1 LYDYRQR
8 KEEVVVSELGGRAGI
23 RPRVRGAARTAQGLE
38 TLVERVSDTLRQT
51 IFSGQFPPGSRLPS
65 EAQLT
70 AAHGVSRTVVREAIA
85 ALRADRLVE
94 SRQGAGVFVLG
105 APPWPPVSL
114 QGIDPERVSSA
125 IELLEL
131 RTGVEVEAAG
141 LAALRR
147 SPAQEEAI
155 LDRHVAVH
163 EALEAGRSSSEAD
176 FALHLAI
183 AEATNN
189 PQFHKFLT
197 LLGESAIPRAALK
210 SEGPEKDSIYL
221 KLLYEEH
228 NRIVVAISNGD
239 ETAAREAMH
248 AHLRGSQARYRAL
261 LRGRRKLIV

>member
-1 LYDYRQR
+1 MI
-8 KEEVVVSELGGRAGI
+8 SELGGRAGI
-23 RPRVRGAARTAQGLE
+23 RPRIRGAARTARGLE
-38 TLVERVSDTLRQT
+38 TLVERVSDTLRQA
-51 IFSGQFPPGSRLPS
+51 IFSGQFPPGSKLPS
-65 EAQLT
+65 EARLT
-70 AAHGVSRTVVREAIA
+70 VAHGVSRTVVREAIA

-94 SRQGAGVFVLG
+94 SRQGAGVFVLVV
-105 APPWPPVSL
+105 PPWPPASL
-114 QGIDPERVSSA
+114 QSIDPERVSST

-163 EALEAGRSSSEAD
+163 EALEAGRPSSEAD

-189 PQFHKFLT
+189 AQFHKFLT
-197 LLGESAIPRAALK
+197 LLGEKAIPRAAL
-210 SEGPEKDSIYL
+210 SGDGPEKDSVYL

-228 NRIVVAISNGD
+228 SRIVVAISNAD
-239 ETAAREAMH
+239 ETAAREAMR

-261 LRGRRKLIV
+261 LRDERKLII

>member
-1 LYDYRQR
+1 VTSQ
-8 KEEVVVSELGGRAGI
+8 LGDPSGA
-23 RPRVRGAARTAQGLE
+23 RPRGRGAAKTTRGTE
-38 TLVERVSDTLRQT
+38 TLVERVSDTLRQA
-51 IFSGQFPPGSRLPS
+51 IFSGQFPPGSKLPS
-65 EAQLT
+65 EARLT

-94 SRQGAGVFVLG
+94 ARQGAGVFVLDVR
-105 APPWPPVSL
+105 PWPPIAL
-114 QGIDPERVSSA
+114 QGIDPERVSST

-131 RTGVEVEAAG
+131 RTGVEVEGAG

-163 EALEAGRSSSEAD
+163 EALEAGRPTSEAD

-189 PQFHKFLT
+189 PQFPKFLT
-197 LLGESAIPRAALK
+197 LLGENAIPRAAL
-210 SEGPEKDSIYL
+210 SSDAPEKDSAYL
-221 KLLYEEH
+221 RLLDEEH
-228 NRIVVAISNGD
+228 SRIVVAISNGD
-239 ETAAREAMH
+239 ETAAREAMR

-261 LRGRRKLIV
+261 LRDQRKLII

>member
-1 LYDYRQR
+1 MI
-8 KEEVVVSELGGRAGI
+8 SETGGRANI
-23 RPRVRGAARTAQGLE
+23 QARARGAAGTARGME
-38 TLVERVSDTLRQT
+38 TLVERVSDTLRQAV
-51 IFSGQFPPGSRLPS
+51 FSGRFPPGSKLPS

-70 AAHGVSRTVVREAIA
+70 VAHGVSRTVVREAIA

-94 SRQGAGVFVLG
+94 TRQGAGVFVLAG
-105 APPWPPVSL
+105 PPRPPVSL
-114 QGIDPERVSSA
+114 QGLDPERVSST

-147 SPAQEEAI
+147 SPAQEETI

-163 EALEAGRSSSEAD
+163 EALKAGRPSSEAD

-197 LLGESAIPRAALK
+197 LLGENAIPRAAL
-210 SEGPEKDSIYL
+210 SSDGPEKDSAYL

-228 NRIVVAISNGD
+228 SRIVVAISNGD
-239 ETAAREAMH
+239 ETAAREAMR

-261 LRGRRKLIV
+261 LRDQRKPII

>member
-1 LYDYRQR
+1 MI
-8 KEEVVVSELGGRAGI
+8 SETGGRAGI
-23 RPRVRGAARTAQGLE
+23 QLRMSGAARTARGVE
-38 TLVERVSDTLRQT
+38 SLVERVSDTLRQAVL
-51 IFSGQFPPGSRLPS
+51 SGQFPPGSKLPS

-70 AAHGVSRTVVREAIA
+70 LTHGVSRTVVREAIA

-94 SRQGAGVFVLG
+94 TRQGAGVFVL
-105 APPWPPVSL
+105 AVPPRPPVSL
-114 QGIDPERVSSA
+114 QGIDPERVSST

-163 EALEAGRSSSEAD
+163 KAQEAGRPTSEAD

-197 LLGESAIPRAALK
+197 LLGENAIPRAAL
-210 SEGPEKDSIYL
+210 SGDGLEKDSAYL

-228 NRIVVAISNGD
+228 SRIVVAISNGD
-239 ETAAREAMH
+239 ETAAREAMR

-261 LRGRRKLIV
+261 LRDQRKPII